1 MTLRVCMRSHSVVS
15 SSFRLHGLH
24 VAHQAPLSM
33 GFSRQEYWSE
43 LPFPSPGDLPN
54 PASNLGLPH
63 CRQILY
69 QLSHKGSPLMTSS
82 KGNYPYK
89 APPQTQWLWGK
100 GFHIPVFGGHRHWV
114 QAPGKKIWWSLLPWG
129 IPDPLAKVSSQWGKV
144 P

>member
-1 MTLRVCMRSHSVVS
+1 MTKNSPNNDAVSPSPPHMLVAHPIGRATVCSQKPVVLSRVRPSATPWT
-15 SSFRLHGLH
+15 
-24 VAHQAPLSM
+24 VAHQAPLST
-33 GFSRQEYWSE
+33 GLSRQEYWSE

-89 APPQTQWLWGK
+89 APPQTQ
-100 GFHIPVFGGHRHWV
+100 
-114 QAPGKKIWWSLLPWG
+114 
-129 IPDPLAKVSSQWGKV
+129 
-144 P
+144 